1 MTLKSKAF
9 DFHSKFVIALDGP
22 AASGKGTVGK
32 LLSNRLNLSYFQS
45 SIVYRS
51 LALACIKNSIDISD
65 TKAVVNLSKSLEL
78 SQDTEALQSE
88 SIGSVA
94 SKIAAIP
101 EVRDNLGVHLK
112 RIIETTPR
120 ILMEGRDIGS
130 VIAPNADLKLFIK
143 ADVAI
148 RAKRRYKELLDR
160 GEESSYDRVLEQL
173 ILRDDRDTTRSSGP
187 LVLPPDAL
195 EIDTSYLA
203 PEEVLEKIFEVILA
217 R

>member
-9 DFHSKFVIALDGP
+9 DVNSNFVVALDGP

-32 LLSNRLNLSYFQS
+32 LLSNLLSLSYFQS

-51 LALACIKNSIDISD
+51 LALSCIKNGIDTTDIE
-65 TKAVVNLSKSLEL
+65 AVTNLSQSLKVL
-78 SQDTEALQSE
+78 QDPELQSE
-88 SIGSVA
+88 LVGNVA
-94 SKIAAIP
+94 SKIAVIP
-101 EVRDNLGVHLK
+101 KVRENIGTFLK
-112 RIIETTPR
+112 GLISTTPR

-130 VIAPNADLKLFIK
+130 VIVPDADLKLFIK

-160 GEESSYDRVLEQL
+160 GEECSYNNILKQL
-173 ILRDDRDTTRSSGP
+173 IMRDERDTERNVAP
-187 LVLPPDAL
+187 LIVSQDAL
-195 EIDTSYLA
+195 EIDTSHLT
-203 PEEVLEKIFEVILA
+203 PEEVVKKILEMISV